1 MSSRVSDAHCVGL
14 PPTLWYNETTM
25 NKFNIPTRHNQKLA
39 SVVKRINAD
48 EELWQLWRCA
58 NMNAT
63 DRSGITDHGEIH
75 IRVVANAALKILRL
89 LTEAEVQSSIE
100 TDYAMSKEDAEVVVV
115 LAACM
120 HDLGISIHRDD
131 HEQYSLF
138 LARGKLP
145 AFLDGLYDIRE
156 RTIMMSETLH
166 AMIAHRWDVHCL
178 TLEAGVLKVADA
190 LDMTEGR
197 SRIPFEAGST
207 SIHSVSA
214 AAITNVELK
223 RGEERAI
230 RVEITMSNSAGV
242 FQVDEL
248 LKRKLKNSSIAPY
261 VEVMARVAGE
271 GLEGETERRLLGVFT
286 L

>member
-1 MSSRVSDAHCVGL
+1 
-14 PPTLWYNETTM
+14 M
-25 NKFNIPTRHNQKLA
+25 NNFNIPTRHNQKLKA
-39 SVVKRINAD
+39 VVERINAD
-48 EELWQLWRCA
+48 EELWQLWACA
-58 NMNAT
+58 NVNAM
-63 DRSGITDHGEIH
+63 DRSGITDHGEVH
-75 IRVVANAALKILRL
+75 IRIVANAALKILRL
-89 LTEAEVQSSIE
+89 LIEAGIQTSIE
-100 TDYAMSKEDAEVVVV
+100 ANYDMAREDAEVVVV

-131 HEQYSLF
+131 HESYSLF

-145 AFLDGLYDIRE
+145 NFLDGLYDVRE
-156 RTIMMSETLH
+156 RTIMISEILH
-166 AMIAHRWDVHCL
+166 AMIAHQWDAHCL

-190 LDMTEGR
+190 LDITQGR

-214 AAITNVELK
+214 AAIDSVELK
-223 RGEERAI
+223 RGEERPI

-271 GLEGETERRLLGVFT
+271 GEAGETERRLLGVFT

>member
-1 MSSRVSDAHCVGL
+1 M
-14 PPTLWYNETTM
+14 WYNVSAM
-25 NKFNIPTRHNQKLA
+25 DQFKIPTRHNQKLQA
-39 SVVKRINAD
+39 VVECINAD

-58 NMNAT
+58 NVNAM
-63 DRSGITDHGEIH
+63 DRAGITDHGEVH
-75 IRVVANAALKILRL
+75 IRIVANAALRMLRL
-89 LTEAEVQSSIE
+89 LADAGIQFSIE
-100 TDYAMSKEDAEVVVV
+100 TDYDMAKDDAEVVVV
-115 LAACM
+115 LAACL

-145 AFLDGLYDIRE
+145 YFLDGLYDVRQ
-156 RTIMMSETLH
+156 RTIMISEILH
-166 AMIAHRWDVHCL
+166 AMIAHRSDARCL
-178 TLEAGVLKVADA
+178 TLEAGLLKVADA

-214 AAITNVELK
+214 AAISGVELR
-223 RGEERAI
+223 RGEERPI
-230 RVEITMSNSAGV
+230 RIEITMSNSAGV

-261 VEVMARVAGE
+261 VEVMARVADE
-271 GLEGETERRLLGVFT
+271 EGEAERRLLGVFT

>member
-1 MSSRVSDAHCVGL
+1 MSS
-14 PPTLWYNETTM
+14 
-25 NKFNIPTRHNQKLA
+25 FNIPTRHNQKLKA
-39 SVVKRINAD
+39 VVTRIDAD

-58 NMNAT
+58 NVNAM

-75 IRVVANAALKILRL
+75 IRVVANAALKMLRL
-89 LTEAEVQSSIE
+89 LSDAGIQTSIE
-100 TDYAMSKEDAEVVVV
+100 ANYDMTKEDSEVVVV

-138 LARGKLP
+138 LARLKLP
-145 AFLDGLYDIRE
+145 HFLEGLYDVRE
-156 RTIMMSETLH
+156 QTIMISEILH
-166 AMIAHRWDVHCL
+166 AMIAHRWDVRCL
-178 TLEAGVLKVADA
+178 TLEAGVMKVADA

-197 SRIPFEAGST
+197 SRIPFEAGSIN
-207 SIHSVSA
+207 IHSVSA
-214 AAITNVELK
+214 AAINNVELK
-223 RGEERAI
+223 RGEERPI
-230 RVEITMSNSAGV
+230 RVEITMGNSAGV

-261 VEVMARVAGE
+261 VEVMARVADE
-271 GLEGETERRLLGVFT
+271 EGEAERRLLGVFT

>member
-1 MSSRVSDAHCVGL
+1 MSQ
-14 PPTLWYNETTM
+14 
-25 NKFNIPTRHNQKLA
+25 FNIPTRHNQKLQDVMA
-39 SVVKRINAD
+39 RINAD
-48 EELWQLWRCA
+48 QELWQLWRCA
-58 NMNAT
+58 NVNAM

-75 IRVVANAALKILRL
+75 IRVVANAALKMLRL
-89 LTEAEVQSSIE
+89 LTDAGIQTSIE
-100 TDYAMSKEDAEVVVV
+100 ADHEMTKEDAEVVVV

-120 HDLGISIHRDD
+120 HDLGISIHRDE

-138 LARGKLP
+138 LARAKLP
-145 AFLDGLYDIRE
+145 DFLDSLYDVRE
-156 RTIMMSETLH
+156 RTIMISEILH
-166 AMIAHRWDVHCL
+166 GMIAHRWDVHCL

-190 LDMTEGR
+190 LDMTQGR

-214 AAITNVELK
+214 AAIDSVELK
-223 RGEERAI
+223 RGEERPI
-230 RVEITMSNSAGV
+230 RVEICMSNSAGV

-261 VEVMARVAGE
+261 VEVMARVGDD
-271 GLEGETERRLLGVFT
+271 ETEDGERRLLGVFT

>member
-1 MSSRVSDAHCVGL
+1 
-14 PPTLWYNETTM
+14 M
-25 NKFNIPTRHNQKLA
+25 NKFNIPTRHNQKLQA
-39 SVVKRINAD
+39 IVERVDAD
-48 EELWQLWRCA
+48 QELWQLWRCA
-58 NMNAT
+58 NVNAV

-75 IRVVANAALKILRL
+75 IRVVANAALKMLRL
-89 LTEAEVQSSIE
+89 LTDAGIQTSIE
-100 TDYAMSKEDAEVVVV
+100 TDYSMTKEDAEVIVV

-138 LARGKLP
+138 LARDKLP
-145 AFLDGLYDIRE
+145 SFLDGLYDLSE
-156 RTIMMSETLH
+156 RTIMISEISH
-166 AMIAHRWDVHCL
+166 AMIAHRWDVRCL
-178 TLEAGVLKVADA
+178 TLEAGVVKVADA

-214 AAITNVELK
+214 AAISSVGLK
-223 RGEERAI
+223 RGEERPI

-261 VEVMARVAGE
+261 VEVIARVADQ
-271 GLEGETERRLLGVFT
+271 EGEAERRLLGVFT

>member
-1 MSSRVSDAHCVGL
+1 
-14 PPTLWYNETTM
+14 M
-25 NKFNIPTRHNQKLA
+25 NKFNIPTRHNQKLQQ
-39 SVVKRINAD
+39 VVERINAD
-48 EELWQLWRCA
+48 EELWQLWACA
-58 NMNAT
+58 NVNAM
-63 DRSGITDHGEIH
+63 DRSGITDHGDVH
-75 IRVVANAALKILRL
+75 IRVVANAALKMLRL
-89 LTEAEVQSSIE
+89 LTEAGVQTSIE
-100 TDYAMSKEDAEVVVV
+100 ANYGMTKEDAEVVVV

-138 LARGKLP
+138 LARAKLP
-145 AFLDGLYDIRE
+145 YFLDGIYDIRG
-156 RTIMMSETLH
+156 RTIMMSEILH
-166 AMIAHRWDVHCL
+166 AMIAHQWDQRCL

-197 SRIPFEAGST
+197 SRIPFEAGSV

-214 AAITNVELK
+214 AAIDSVELK
-223 RGEERAI
+223 RGEERPI

-261 VEVMARVAGE
+261 VEVTARVAGP
-271 GLEGETERRLLGVFT
+271 EGEGGEAERRLLGVFT
-286 L
+286 IKGDQ